1 MTLCF
6 FLKILGELSL
16 YFCIANA
23 ILSIAL
29 IGVESVLP
37 LFILSAVAAAA
48 HYMDEKHSKYRFFL
62 IPLLATL
69 LLLGSGFGYCL
80 TVGLP
85 ALYIAL
91 TIIGQRYYIDHDTQ
105 ADQFR
110 TGIAVIVCFSIVFVL
125 VLGLDHIVPFAM
137 IFLIANIFMLR
148 LLRQD
153 AEIFNETK
161 FRVMNLL
168 TVGATLLAAVIITSK
183 PALMLL
189 GKFYDFI
196 LTLLQPVL
204 YLFVYGGYGLY
215 WVLTWIIATVRSLMS
230 GESVDQNQL
239 LESGMELLPEGFEPD
254 YLGTSPDFVRL
265 VQGAIVVIGVLLVVL
280 YFLGNR
286 RGRNKRSEGSI
297 REVRSSV
304 TNYRPDEEK
313 IYADHFPPREP
324 RAAVRYYYRNF
335 LRICQ
340 NLGHEFPRHFT
351 SKHIENTISYHFEKE
366 PLQRMRDTYIR
377 ARYSEQEITK
387 EDVKQIKEQV
397 KLLKSDVSELLGNS
411 INTHDSIADKLRNKY
426 TINDSETKGKGPGEG
441 PRYESNYRR

>member
-23 ILSIAL
+23 VLSIAL

-37 LFILSAVAAAA
+37 LFILSLVAAAA
-48 HYMDEKHSKYRFFL
+48 HFMDEKYSKYRFFL
-62 IPLLATL
+62 LPLLASL
-69 LLLGSGFGYCL
+69 LLFGSGFGYYL
-80 TVGLP
+80 AVGLP
-85 ALYIAL
+85 ALYVAL
-91 TIIGQRYYIDHDTQ
+91 TIVGQRYYVDHDTQ
-105 ADQFR
+105 ADLFR

-153 AEIFNETK
+153 AEIFNETR

-196 LTLLQPVL
+196 LVLLQPVM
-204 YLFVYGGYGLY
+204 YLFVYGGYVFY
-215 WVLTWIIATVRSLMS
+215 WVLTWVIATLRSIFS
-230 GESVDQNQL
+230 GETVDQNQL
-239 LESGMELLPEGFEPD
+239 LESGMNLLPEGIEQN

-265 VQGAIVVIGVLLVVL
+265 VQGAIVVIGVFLVVL

-286 RGRNKRSEGSI
+286 RGRNKRSEGTV
-297 REVRSSV
+297 REVRTSV
-304 TNYRPDEEK
+304 TSYRPEEK
-313 IYADHFPPREP
+313 IYADRFPPREP

-335 LRICQ
+335 LRLCQ
-340 NLGHEFPRHFT
+340 EIGHEFPRHFT
-351 SKHIENTISYHFEKE
+351 SKHIENTISYQFEKE
-366 PLQRMRDTYIR
+366 PLQKMRETYIR

-397 KLLKSDVSELLGNS
+397 KLLKSDVSELLGNF
-411 INTHDSIADKLRNKY
+411 INTHDSMADKLRNKY